1 MKKCAIVFILC
12 LLTLP
17 SLYAAPMLAC
27 GKHEFEKKHPQ
38 LDWSRL
44 TKIELTSFA
53 GNLLMNICIGV
64 DRSTMKIKRVVMRDS
79 ANSVHV
85 QETLAGLAQYKELIN
100 QKQLPRSAR
109 VLTRSGS
116 LMSMRVTPQ
125 GDTYIAELR
134 MHRKLG
140 RLGGTDIRHIRV
152 LGKVNASGEAEAS
165 FQGAFFDSLTV
176 KVQTVPSLML
186 REFIIHDSTRRSN
199 REMATSTLPTA
210 TSLGF

>member
-1 MKKCAIVFILC
+1 MKKCAILFILT

-17 SLYAAPMLAC
+17 ALYAAPMSAC
-27 GKHEFEKKHPQ
+27 GKHAFETKHPH

-64 DRSTMKIKRVVMRDS
+64 DRSTMKIKRIVMRDS
-79 ANSVHV
+79 ANSIQI

-116 LMSMRVTPQ
+116 LMSMRVNPQ
-125 GDTYIAELR
+125 GDAYVAEIRL
-134 MHRKLG
+134 HRKLG

-152 LGKVNASGEAEAS
+152 QGKVNASGDAEAS

-186 REFIIHDSTRRSN
+186 REFIIHDSTRRSA

-210 TSLGF
+210 TSLGI